1 MPELT
6 EDLVSGSIH
15 FTGLG
20 SGTDFNEMIDQ
31 LVQIEQRRVAR
42 LELWKSEWDEKVE
55 AFQEL
60 NTAMVNLRSE
70 LTSMDS
76 VNKFFAKSTS
86 SSNNAVLTA
95 SANSD
100 AAEGSYNI
108 EVGGLAQ
115 NHIMFSDE
123 GFDSRDSVVNP
134 DGGNIFSYTYDG
146 KKVDLEIP
154 DNATL
159 NNFVNAFNS
168 DPNNRGVRA
177 AIVNQGDKYFLQ
189 LRGMDQGKDKDITI
203 NSDTN
208 INTFFNGDAQFT
220 VSQQAQNSK
229 IKVDGWPA
237 DDNWIE
243 RSSNSISDV
252 IEGVTF
258 NLYNEGS
265 SQIVVENNQE
275 EIKDQVYSF
284 VDQVNE
290 VLTIINGQTKV
301 SESGKGS
308 VLTGNYGLQMIQ
320 ANIKNVM
327 SSIGTG
333 FDRQAGGDVYPSLST
348 IGITTD
354 AERGSPTFGLLKID
368 DEELDKALKND
379 PRAVAE
385 LISGDLEP
393 DTTSPDFRYASLVKG
408 TTKAGIYDVRYE
420 VGADGKIVAGSA
432 FIDGKKA
439 NIDGNNITA
448 IEGGARGLAIQVDN
462 MTQGEYTGNVRL
474 KSGKVNELRDTLAQL
489 TDSSD
494 GTLKILERNY
504 NDIMR
509 NIDNKIDFEQRR
521 IDRYERNLRMQFARL
536 EELLGYYDG
545 LQTAMGA
552 QINSM
557 LSD

>member
-1 MPELT
+1 MPESI
-6 EDLVSGSIH
+6 EDPGGIN

-20 SGTDFNEMIDQ
+20 SGTDFNQMIEQ
-31 LVQIEQRRVAR
+31 LVKIEQRRVAR
-42 LELWKSEWDEKVE
+42 LELWKNEWDEKVE

-60 NTAMVNLRSE
+60 NTAMVSLRSE
-70 LTSMDS
+70 LSSMNS
-76 VNKFFAKSTS
+76 VNKFFAKSTT
-86 SSNNAVLTA
+86 SSNEAVLTA

-100 AAEGSYNI
+100 AAEGTYNI
-108 EVGGLAQ
+108 EVGGLAK
-115 NHIMFSDE
+115 NHIMFSNN
-123 GFDSRDSVVNP
+123 GFAGTDSVVNP
-134 DGGNIFSYTYDG
+134 DGGNIFSYTYNG
-146 KKVDLEIP
+146 KKIDLEVP
-154 DNATL
+154 DNSTL
-159 NNFVNAFNS
+159 SNFVNAFNN
-168 DPNNRGVRA
+168 DPNNPGVKA
-177 AIVNQGDKYFLQ
+177 AIVNQGDEYFLQ
-189 LRGMDQGKDKDITI
+189 LRGMDQGADNDITI
-203 NSDTN
+203 NADTD
-208 INTFFNGDAQFT
+208 INTFFNVDAQFT
-220 VSQQAQNSK
+220 VSQEAQNSK

-237 DDNWIE
+237 DANWIE

-258 NLYNEGS
+258 NLYNIGS
-265 SQIVVENNQE
+265 SQVVVENNQE
-275 EIKDQVYSF
+275 AIKDQVYSF

-290 VLTIINGQTKV
+290 ILTIINSQTKV
-301 SESGKGS
+301 GDSGKGS

-320 ANIKNVM
+320 ANIKSVM

-348 IGITTD
+348 IGISTD
-354 AERGSPTFGLLKID
+354 ADRGSPTFGLLKID
-368 DEELDKALKND
+368 DEELDKALQND

-393 DTTSPDFRYASLVKG
+393 DTTSPDFRFASLVKG
-408 TTKAGIYDVRYE
+408 TTKAGIYDVSYE
-420 VGADGKIVAGSA
+420 VGADGKIVPDSA

-448 IEGGARGLAIQVDN
+448 IEGGARGMAIQVDN
-462 MTQGEYTGNVRL
+462 LTQGAYTGNVRL

-521 IDRYERNLRMQFARL
+521 IDRYEKNLRLQFARL
-536 EELLGYYDG
+536 EELLGYYNG

-557 LSD
+557 LSNE